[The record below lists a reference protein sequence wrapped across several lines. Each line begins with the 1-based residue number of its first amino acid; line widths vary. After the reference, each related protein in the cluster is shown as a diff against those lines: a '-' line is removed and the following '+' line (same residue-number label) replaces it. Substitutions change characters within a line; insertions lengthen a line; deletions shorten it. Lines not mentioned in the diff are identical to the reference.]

1 MKNVGAILIACTSK
15 KLLKIK
21 RTEERDERNFEKNTF
36 NNKYFDVMHDVNK
49 IGRAHV

>member
-21 RTEERDERNFEKNTF
+21 STEERDERNFEKNTF
-36 NNKYFDVMHDVNK
+36 NNKYFDVMHDVN
-49 IGRAHV
+49 R